1 MISLNS
7 LVAPSRR
14 PLIMTICGEG
24 GIGKTTLASLFPNLV
39 LVRAEDGS
47 KSIESR
53 GDVAMFP
60 VAKSTDEVMEAA
72 NALLVEDHPFKTV
85 AFDTVTKFNTF
96 AEAEVIEADCKA
108 GGKATA
114 INTALGGYGAGY
126 SAVANYHFELRKLA
140 QRLADERGM
149 NVLFLAH
156 VEVESLDLPDQPQFS
171 RYTIRMHKKSVAN
184 YVDDVDV
191 VAFLK
196 LKTFVTGSDKDGKRA
211 NTSGERIITCYPH
224 PAHVSKNRL
233 GIKVDLPFVEGVNPF
248 AEYLV

>member
-1 MISLNS
+1 MILLSS
-7 LVAPSRR
+7 LVAPARR

-39 LVRAEDGS
+39 IIRAEDGS

-60 VAKSTDEVMEAA
+60 VAKGTADVMDAA
-72 NALLVEDHPFKTV
+72 DALLTQEHSFKTV

-96 AEAEVIEADCKA
+96 AEAEVVAADHAA
-108 GGKATA
+108 GGKASG

-126 SAVANYHFELRKLA
+126 SAVANYHFELRKIA

-156 VEVESLDLPDQPQFS
+156 VEVETMDLPDQPQFS
-171 RYTIRMHKKSVAN
+171 RYTIRMHKKSVSH

-233 GIKVDLPFVEGVNPF
+233 GIKADLPFVEGENPF
-248 AEYLV
+248 AAYIV